1 MKIKFLPIK
10 RVTMMTSIIIIL
22 FLSVRSLCLSDLLI
36 NINNKKIIGKVI
48 PIISYVKEPRE
59 TTDKKSYYRKIIAN
73 KTYRFEVF
81 DFREEDYYEETK
93 LNQTE
98 VQEETK
104 QQPLVNID
112 ELGTVKSVT
121 LSSKNMIKNETKYV
135 IDLEAMKKKE
145 LDIKLGYKNIEA
157 LVYHTHATE
166 SYTPTK
172 KNNYIASGVFRT
184 LNTKCNMIEVGE
196 TLKKSLEKNKI
207 KTFHDTTLYDSASFN
222 GAYGRSYDK
231 TKENIKKYKST
242 KLVFDVHRDAIG
254 TGSERYRPIVTI
266 DGKEVAQIL
275 LVVGTDAG
283 GLTHN
288 KWKENLNFAIKLK
301 NVSDKLYPGLI
312 RQINLRKER
321 FNQNLS
327 TGSLIVE
334 MGATGNTIEEANLAA
349 ELFGEIVAKTLE

>member
-1 MKIKFLPIK
+1 MKIRFFSIK
-10 RVTMMTSIIIIL
+10 KITIMTSIIIVL
-22 FLSVRSLCLSDLLI
+22 FFAIRGLCLSDLLI
-36 NINNKKIIGKVI
+36 NLNNKKIIGKVV

-73 KTYRFEVF
+73 KTFRFEVF

-93 LNQTE
+93 NDESE
-98 VQEETK
+98 VQEEIK

-121 LSSKNMIKNETKYV
+121 LSSKNMFKNETKYA
-135 IDLEAMKKKE
+135 IDLNAMNSKK

-157 LVYHTHATE
+157 IIYHTHATE

-172 KNNYIASGVFRT
+172 NNNYIASGTFRT
-184 LNTKCNMIEVGE
+184 LNTKYNMIAVGE
-196 TLKKSLEKNKI
+196 QLKKSLEKNKI
-207 KTFHDTTLYDSASFN
+207 KTFHDTNLYDANSFN
-222 GAYGRSYDK
+222 GAYSRSYDK
-231 TKENIKKYKST
+231 TKENMKKYKST

-254 TGSERYRPIVTI
+254 TESERYRPIVNI

-283 GLTHN
+283 GLTHG
-288 KWKENLNFAIKLK
+288 KWKENLNLAIKLK
-301 NVSDKLYPGLI
+301 QKADKLYPGLI
-312 RQINLRKER
+312 RQINVRKER

-349 ELFGEIVAKTLE
+349 ELFGEVVASVLK